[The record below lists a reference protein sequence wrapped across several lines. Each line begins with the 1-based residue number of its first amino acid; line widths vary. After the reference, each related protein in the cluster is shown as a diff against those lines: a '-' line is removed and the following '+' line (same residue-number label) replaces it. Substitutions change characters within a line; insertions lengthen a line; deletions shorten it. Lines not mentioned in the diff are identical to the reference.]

1 MKFERHSPNFFHFFY
16 GTVNVVI
23 MTVCWY
29 FKSMRLE
36 DSNQKQEQ
44 TRDGLFEKL
53 LKTRSILLS
62 GEINKESADKFIKDL
77 LVLEAE
83 STDPI
88 KVFINSP
95 GGDVDA
101 GFAIYDMVRF
111 VSCPVIMIGMGL
123 IASAASLILLAVP
136 AENRVGLPNSSYL
149 IHQPLS
155 EMKGNATDIE
165 IHAMQLE
172 KVKAKI
178 NSIIAEATGTA
189 FETVAAD
196 TDRDHWLD
204 ADQALSYGLISRVV
218 SSRNEI

>member
-1 MKFERHSPNFFHFFY
+1 MA
-16 GTVNVVI
+16 
-23 MTVCWY
+23 VCCY
-29 FKSMRLE
+29 FRTMRNE
-36 DSNQKQEQ
+36 DNNAKNDQAK
-44 TRDGLFEKL
+44 DGLYEKI

-62 GEINKESADKFIKDL
+62 GEINKDSADKFIKDL

-83 STDPI
+83 SNDPV

-111 VSCPVIMIGMGL
+111 VTCPVIMIGMGL
-123 IASAASLILLAVP
+123 IASAASLVLLAVP
-136 AENRVGLPNSSYL
+136 AERRVALPNSSYL

-155 EMKGNATDIE
+155 EMRGNATDIE

-172 KVKAKI
+172 KIKAKL
-178 NSIIAEATGTA
+178 NRIIAEATGTDLEA
-189 FETVAAD
+189 VAAD

-204 ADQALSYGLISRVV
+204 AEEALRYGLVSRIVPT
-218 SSRNEI
+218 RDNL

>member
-1 MKFERHSPNFFHFFY
+1 
-16 GTVNVVI
+16 
-23 MTVCWY
+23 
-29 FKSMRLE
+29 MRNE
-36 DSNQKQEQ
+36 DNTAKNDQAK
-44 TRDGLFEKL
+44 DGLYEKI

-62 GEINKESADKFIKDL
+62 GEINKDSADKFIKDL

-83 STDPI
+83 SNDPV

-111 VSCPVIMIGMGL
+111 VTCPVIMIGMGL
-123 IASAASLILLAVP
+123 IASAASLVLLAVP
-136 AENRVGLPNSSYL
+136 AERRVALPNSSYL

-172 KVKAKI
+172 KIKAKL
-178 NSIIAEATGTA
+178 NRIIAEATGTDL
-189 FETVAAD
+189 ETVASD

-204 ADQALSYGLISRVV
+204 ADQALRYGLVSRIVPTRD
-218 SSRNEI
+218 SL

>member
-1 MKFERHSPNFFHFFY
+1 
-16 GTVNVVI
+16 
-23 MTVCWY
+23 
-29 FKSMRLE
+29 MRNE
-36 DSNQKQEQ
+36 DTNAKTEQ
-44 TRDGLFEKL
+44 TNQGLYEKI

-62 GEINKESADKFIKDL
+62 GEINKDSADKFIKDL

-83 STDPI
+83 SQDPI

-123 IASAASLILLAVP
+123 VASAASLVLLAVP
-136 AENRVGLPNSSYL
+136 AERRVALPNSSYL

-165 IHAMQLE
+165 IHALQLE
-172 KVKAKI
+172 KVKAKL
-178 NSIIAEATGTA
+178 NSIISEATGTDL
-189 FETVAAD
+189 ETVAAD
-196 TDRDHWLD
+196 TDRDHWLN
-204 ADQALSYGLISRVV
+204 AEEARSYGLVSRIVG
-218 SSRNEI
+218 SRDNL

>member
-1 MKFERHSPNFFHFFY
+1 
-16 GTVNVVI
+16 
-23 MTVCWY
+23 
-29 FKSMRLE
+29 MRLE
-36 DSNQKQEQ
+36 DKENKNEQ
-44 TRDGLFEKL
+44 NMNAAGQYDKL
-53 LKTRSILLS
+53 LKTRSLLLS
-62 GEINKESADKFIKDL
+62 GEINKDSADKLIKDL

-83 STDPI
+83 SNEPVRI
-88 KVFINSP
+88 FINSP

-123 IASAASLILLAVP
+123 VASAASLILLAVP
-136 AENRVGLPNSSYL
+136 AERRIGLPNSSYL

-172 KVKAKI
+172 KMKAKI
-178 NSIIAEATGTA
+178 NCIIAEATGMSLD
-189 FETVAAD
+189 TVTVD

-204 ADQALSYGLISRVV
+204 AFEAQKYGLISRVV
-218 SSRNEI
+218 ESRSKL

>member
-1 MKFERHSPNFFHFFY
+1 
-16 GTVNVVI
+16 
-23 MTVCWY
+23 
-29 FKSMRLE
+29 MRLE

-44 TRDGLFEKL
+44 AKDGLYEKI

-77 LVLEAE
+77 LVLEGE
-83 STDPI
+83 SGEPI

-111 VSCPVIMIGMGL
+111 VSCPVIMVGMGL
-123 IASAASLILLAVP
+123 IASAASLVLLAVP
-136 AENRVGLPNSSYL
+136 AELRVGLPNSSYL

-165 IHAMQLE
+165 IHALQLE
-172 KVKAKI
+172 KIKEKL
-178 NSIIAEATGTA
+178 NRIISEATGTDIV
-189 FETVAAD
+189 TVASD

-204 ADQALSYGLISRVV
+204 AEQALAYGLISRIVK
-218 SSRNEI
+218 SREEL

>member
-1 MKFERHSPNFFHFFY
+1 MTFAEPLS
-16 GTVNVVI
+16 NVVI
-23 MTVCWY
+23 MKDCWY

-36 DSNQKQEQ
+36 DCNQKQEQ
-44 TRDGLFEKL
+44 ARDGLGEKL

-62 GEINKESADKFIKDL
+62 GEINKESADRFIKDL

-83 STDPI
+83 SSDPV

-111 VSCPVIMIGMGL
+111 VSCPVIMVGTGL

-136 AENRVGLPNSSYL
+136 AERRVGLPNSSYL

-165 IHAMQLE
+165 IHAQQLE
-172 KVKAKI
+172 KVKEKL
-178 NSIIAEATGTA
+178 NRIISEATGTDL
-189 FETVAAD
+189 ETVASD

-204 ADQALSYGLISRVV
+204 AEQALEYGLISKVV
-218 SSRNEI
+218 RTREEL

>member
-1 MKFERHSPNFFHFFY
+1 
-16 GTVNVVI
+16 
-23 MTVCWY
+23 
-29 FKSMRLE
+29 MRLE
-36 DSNQKQEQ
+36 DKENKNEQ
-44 TRDGLFEKL
+44 NMNAAGQYDKL
-53 LKTRSILLS
+53 LKTRSLLLS
-62 GEINKESADKFIKDL
+62 GEINKDSADKLIKDI

-83 STDPI
+83 SNEPVRI
-88 KVFINSP
+88 FINSP

-123 IASAASLILLAVP
+123 VASAASLILLAVP
-136 AENRVGLPNSSYL
+136 AERRIGLPNSSYL

-172 KVKAKI
+172 KMKAKI
-178 NSIIAEATGTA
+178 NCIIAEATGMSLD
-189 FETVAAD
+189 TVTAD

-204 ADQALSYGLISRVV
+204 AFEAQKYGLISRVV
-218 SSRNEI
+218 ESRSKL

>member
-1 MKFERHSPNFFHFFY
+1 
-16 GTVNVVI
+16 
-23 MTVCWY
+23 
-29 FKSMRLE
+29 MRNE
-36 DSNQKQEQ
+36 DTNSKTEQ
-44 TRDGLFEKL
+44 TNQGLYEKI

-62 GEINKESADKFIKDL
+62 GEINKDSADKFIKDL

-83 STDPI
+83 SQDPI

-123 IASAASLILLAVP
+123 VASAASLVLLAVP
-136 AENRVGLPNSSYL
+136 AERRIALPNSSYL

-165 IHAMQLE
+165 IHALQLE
-172 KVKAKI
+172 KVKAKL
-178 NSIIAEATGTA
+178 NSIISEATGTDL
-189 FETVAAD
+189 ETVAAD
-196 TDRDHWLD
+196 TDRDHWLN
-204 ADQALSYGLISRVV
+204 AEEARSYGLVSRIVE
-218 SSRNEI
+218 SRDNL